1 MPVKI
6 EVAPEADTVT
16 AMLTQILFGAGADPS
31 AVIGGKLR
39 AIDGYGRAGQSGLFV
54 YEACEFRDTFLSTFP
69 DTALVL
75 NIDDDHLD
83 YFGTVENAIRSFTRF
98 AGMAQ
103 RVLYNGSDANTVRA
117 MEARTLWK
125 SI

>member
-1 MPVKI
+1 MWAVFQPFTFSRTYLLLERHGVEDVVFPRDVDGKAAEGLPVVHQVKAAAEPTLRPDVGGP
-6 EVAPEADTVT
+6 EV
-16 AMLTQILFGAGADPS
+16 GADPS

-75 NIDDDHLD
+75 
-83 YFGTVENAIRSFTRF
+83 TPR
-98 AGMAQ
+98 
-103 RVLYNGSDANTVRA
+103 
-117 MEARTLWK
+117 
-125 SI
+125 